1 VALVNRS
8 LARRELGD
16 ADPIGQ
22 RLRVGGS
29 EDGAW
34 WTVVGVVDDVRQVSL
49 DADSD
54 AVYLPAVQWRWADPF
69 RTLAVRAGGDPEALA
84 GAIRDRVRAL
94 DPDVP
99 VTRVAT
105 LDDLRVATTAR
116 TRFALLLFQLFAGV
130 AVVLCAVGI
139 FGVLAGAVAER
150 RREIGVRSALG
161 ARRGAIVRLVVGQGL
176 RPAMLGVAAGLAA
189 AVGLGRFLES
199 LLFDVS
205 SLDPVTYGGVTA
217 VIVAVALAACWL
229 PARRAA
235 RLDPVTVLRSE

>member
-1 VALVNRS
+1 
-8 LARRELGD
+8 
-16 ADPIGQ
+16 
-22 RLRVGGS
+22 
-29 EDGAW
+29 
-34 WTVVGVVDDVRQVSL
+34 
-49 DADSD
+49 
-54 AVYLPAVQWRWADPF
+54 
-69 RTLAVRAGGDPEALA
+69 VRASGDPEALA
-84 GAIRDRVRAL
+84 VAVRERVRAL

-99 VTRVAT
+99 VTRVAS

-189 AVGLGRFLES
+189 AVGLGRFRES

-217 VIVAVALAACWL
+217 LIVAVALAACWL